1 MLKSHS
7 PNVKQCQCFNFKK
20 IQQELHNLK
29 AGWLGKLSI
38 MLTKLPLSVTVV
50 SVIAT
55 SVSDSGD
62 SFVTFTSCYPLEI
75 LHDLLNAI

>member
-1 MLKSHS
+1 MQIYIAQVKNNTNKTKMLKSHS

-38 MLTKLPLSVTVV
+38 MLTKLP
-50 SVIAT
+50 
-55 SVSDSGD
+55 
-62 SFVTFTSCYPLEI
+62 YQPL
-75 LHDLLNAI
+75 LFL